1 MATTDEILTIFNI
14 LKANYHYALKDMT
27 AEQISD
33 LQVLWCELLK
43 DVDGVLLRAA
53 ALQHVANSK
62 WFPTVAELRQ
72 AAADIAS
79 PNHRMTAME
88 AWGEVSR
95 QIRSIGS
102 YGRPEFSNPLID
114 RLVDDIGWLNLCHS
128 EMPGADRARFIDGYN
143 ALLTRERRE
152 VMELPQV
159 SEARYRFRL
168 LAEQKRIDAPQEMRF
183 EVDND

>member
-1 MATTDEILTIFNI
+1 MATTDEILTVFNM
-14 LKANYHYALKDMT
+14 LKANYHYATKDMT

-33 LQVLWCELLK
+33 LEVLWCELLR
-43 DVDGVLLRAA
+43 DVDGDLLRAA

-72 AAADIAS
+72 SAADIAS

-95 QIRSIGS
+95 QVRSIGS
-102 YGRPEFSNPLID
+102 YGQPEFSNPLIR
-114 RLVDDIGWLNLCHS
+114 RLVADIGWLNLCHS

-159 SEARYRFRL
+159 TAARQRFKE
-168 LAEQKRIDAPQEMRF
+168 LAMQLRIPAPGGNGNE
-183 EVDND
+183 

>member
-1 MATTDEILTIFNI
+1 MATDEEILKIFFL

-27 AEQISD
+27 PRQISD
-33 LQVLWCELLK
+33 LQVLWCELLR
-43 DVDGVLLRAA
+43 DVDGDLLRAA

-72 AAADIAS
+72 SAADIAS
-79 PNHRMTAME
+79 PDHRMTAME

-95 QIRSIGS
+95 QIRSVGS
-102 YGRPEFSNPLID
+102 YGEPEFSNPLIY
-114 RLVDDIGWLNLCHS
+114 RLVDDMGWRNLCAS
-128 EMPGADRARFIDGYN
+128 EMPGADRARFMDGYN

-159 SEARYRFRL
+159 TAARRRFRE
-168 LAEQKRIDAPQEMRF
+168 LATQLRIPAPGRE
-183 EVDND
+183 